1 MPCTEFRRSQ
11 EEVERLLDDLRR
23 LVAEA
28 QEVQQNKAAGS
39 ADLDANREEAERVR
53 WRIAS
58 VLRATAPTP

>member
-1 MPCTEFRRSQ
+1 MPWTELRRSQ

-23 LVAEA
+23 LVAEE
-28 QEVQQNKAAGS
+28 QELEQNKAAGA

-58 VLRATAPTP
+58 VVRATAPAP